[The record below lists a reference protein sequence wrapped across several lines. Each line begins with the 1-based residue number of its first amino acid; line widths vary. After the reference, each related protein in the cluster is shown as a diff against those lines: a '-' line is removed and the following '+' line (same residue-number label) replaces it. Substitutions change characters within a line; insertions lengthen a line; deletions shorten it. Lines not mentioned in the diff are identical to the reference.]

1 MDGYFNCGFYQEVFL
16 GKDLGGFDEDV
27 ELWWSWR
34 KLMVIFF
41 KVDVNIDWKISVKE
55 MQCWIM
61 EKMVEYFQEVMEE
74 SKIYFCVVD
83 FDGDGYVFWDEY
95 KVKFLVSKGYSEKE
109 VVDVIRFNEEFKVD
123 EEIQEVLENLKD
135 CWYQVDSFFVDL
147 LLMEEEFLLFFY
159 FEYSWGMFRFMVK
172 EIVWDLDQDGDKQFF
187 VFEFIFLFVGI
198 VENQQGQDID
208 DNWVKDRK
216 KEFEEFIDFNYDGI
230 VIVEEL
236 ESYMDFMNEYNV
248 LNEVKQM
255 IVVVDENQN
264 YYLEFEE
271 VFKYSE
277 FFMGSKLVDYVCS
290 VYEEF

>member
-1 MDGYFNCGFYQEVFL
+1 
-16 GKDLGGFDEDV
+16 
-27 ELWWSWR
+27 
-34 KLMVIFF
+34 
-41 KVDVNIDWKISVKE
+41 
-55 MQCWIM
+55 
-61 EKMVEYFQEVMEE
+61 
-74 SKIYFCVVD
+74 
-83 FDGDGYVFWDEY
+83 
-95 KVKFLVSKGYSEKE
+95 
-109 VVDVIRFNEEFKVD
+109 
-123 EEIQEVLENLKD
+123 
-135 CWYQVDSFFVDL
+135 
-147 LLMEEEFLLFFY
+147 
-159 FEYSWGMFRFMVK
+159 MVK
-172 EIVWDLDQDGDKQFF
+172 EIVWDLDQDGDKQLFL
-187 VFEFIFLFVGI
+187 FEFIFLFVGI

-230 VIVEEL
+230 VMVEEL

-277 FFMGSKLVDYVCS
+277 FFIGSKLVDYVCS